1 MSRPV
6 VLVVRETPSL
16 ADSLQLLLETVGYRV
31 RTEVG
36 IPPGVTGPA
45 AAAEEAVRVI
55 VLACNKPRS
64 DVLRGY
70 PDRFPVDY
78 HGLPLV
84 VVGSRAAGAR
94 GIWPPSV
101 HFVDLPIDARSFVQL
116 IGDLATPNGTAPPR
130 ALTVEP

>member
-1 MSRPV
+1 MAHPL

-36 IPPGVTGPA
+36 IPTGVTGPA
-45 AAAEEAVRVI
+45 GTGEDAVRVI

-64 DVLRGY
+64 DFLRDY
-70 PDRFPVDY
+70 PDRFPVDF
-78 HGLPLV
+78 HRVPLV

-101 HFVDLPIDARSFVQL
+101 HFVDLPIDAQSFVRL
-116 IGDLATPNGTAPPR
+116 IDDLATPNGSAPPR
-130 ALTVEP
+130 PLTVEP